1 MADLERELAAEREAH
16 AATRERAEEAEAL
29 IAETRRQAEEWVAES
44 KLFMDETVAD
54 ARHQADSERAARLA
68 VEEELSEVKSELMH
82 ERELRLELER
92 GPREAAPEPEAEVEL
107 DPAQAAP
114 EARPAGCSVCQ
125 RPDEGLSADEL
136 VGEGWAAEGDELLCP
151 SCREAGWQLAPG
163 MNAPPFRRYSDR
175 RAGGQPELGEEP
187 PRTASS
193 QTSER

>member
-1 MADLERELAAEREAH
+1 MAAED
-16 AATRERAEEAEAL
+16 EEELRSRLAKAEAL
-29 IAETRRQAEEWVAES
+29 VDETRRQAEEWVAES
-44 KLFMDETVAD
+44 KVFMDENID
-54 ARHQADSERAARLA
+54 EARRQADSERAARLA
-68 VEEELSEVKSELMH
+68 VEEELSEVKSELAH

-92 GPREAAPEPEAEVEL
+92 RPREAATEPDLEAEPELEAEPDLE
-107 DPAQAAP
+107 AP
-114 EARPAGCSVCQ
+114 QPTPEDRPEGCSVCQ